1 MSEKR
6 RRGFEDCGN
15 DGDSPS
21 KISKALL
28 TSSSTF
34 RFELGSVCER
44 FGVTLPTAIHFP
56 ETEMVEE
63 DHLVEV
69 RVRFSFEVN
78 VVEVGGVEEEEIA
91 ARRSRVENG
100 GQKRV

>member
-1 MSEKR
+1 
-6 RRGFEDCGN
+6 
-15 DGDSPS
+15 
-21 KISKALL
+21 
-28 TSSSTF
+28 
-34 RFELGSVCER
+34 
-44 FGVTLPTAIHFP
+44 
-56 ETEMVEE
+56 MVEE

-78 VVEVGGVEEEEIA
+78 VVEVEVGGVEEEETA